1 MSYIGVLGVVGL
13 IVIVVALL
21 AWIGMVLRAPGKTT
35 LSGARE
41 KGTKRGD
48 NTGGVVRG
56 SPAQQN
62 RRDEAP
68 RID

>member
-1 MSYIGVLGVVGL
+1 MSYMGILGVIGL
-13 IVIVVALL
+13 VVIVVVLL
-21 AWIGMVLRAPGKTT
+21 VWIAAT
-35 LSGARE
+35 LHATRNPTMSGARE

-56 SPAQQN
+56 SAAQQN
-62 RRDEAP
+62 RRDEAH

>member
-1 MSYIGVLGVVGL
+1 MSYIGVLGVIGL
-13 IVIVVALL
+13 IVIVAVLL
-21 AWIGMVLRAPGKTT
+21 IWIGITLRASRNPT

-41 KGTKRGD
+41 KGAKRGD
-48 NTGGVVRG
+48 NSGGVVRG
-56 SPAQQN
+56 SVAQQN